1 MRCFKMHTMIIRKL
15 QIIEDESVF
24 LFGARQTGKTTLL
37 MQQFP
42 DAIYYDLLDTDLLNR
57 LRQRPSILREMLDKK
72 PEGTLIIIDE
82 IQQVP
87 ELLNEIH
94 LLMNRYGFRFILC
107 GSSARKLRRQ
117 GVNTLG
123 GRAVPQYLY
132 PFVSSEIPDFDIDI
146 AVNNGMMPRFYLSKN
161 PQNMLKAYVSVYLKE
176 EIQAESLVRNLK
188 NFSRFLE
195 VAAITDGEMVNYQ
208 NIAQDCGVSANTIKE
223 YFQILEDTLL
233 GFYIPAYTK
242 TIKRKIVQAPR
253 FYLFDVGVTNYLLG
267 RKDLKRGS
275 VEYGHAFEHFIVQE
289 LVAYI
294 SYSDNS
300 NRISYWRTYTQI
312 EVDVILGD
320 AKVAIEIKSADEVM
334 GKHLKGLKAF
344 REEHPETRLMVVSLD
359 KLTRTSDGIEIVYVY
374 DFLKMLWKGEVV

>member
-1 MRCFKMHTMIIRKL
+1 MIIRKL

-57 LRQRPSILREMLDKK
+57 LRQRPSILREMLDKR

-242 TIKRKIVQAPR
+242 TIKRKIVQSPK

-320 AKVAIEIKSADEVM
+320 AKVAIEIKSADEIM
-334 GKHLKGLKAF
+334 NKHLKGLKAF
-344 REEHPETRLMVVSLD
+344 REEYPETRLMVVSLD
-359 KLTRTSDGIEIVYVY
+359 KLTRTSDGIEIMYVY
-374 DFLKMLWKGEVV
+374 DFLRMLWKGEII

>member
-1 MRCFKMHTMIIRKL
+1 MIPRKL

-57 LRQRPSILREMLDKK
+57 LRQRPSILREMLERK
-72 PEGTLIIIDE
+72 PEGTLVIIDE

-94 LLMNRYGFRFILC
+94 LLMNRFGFRFILC

-123 GRAVPQYLY
+123 GRAVPQYLF
-132 PFVSSEIPDFDIDI
+132 PFVSAEIDDFDIDT
-146 AVNNGMMPRFYLSKN
+146 AVNNGMMPRCYLSNN
-161 PQNMLKAYVSVYLKE
+161 PQNLLKAYVAIYLKE

-188 NFSRFLE
+188 NFTRFLE

-208 NIAQDCGVSANTIKE
+208 NIAQDCGISANTIKE

-275 VEYGHAFEHFIVQE
+275 VEYGHAFEHFVLQE
-289 LVAYI
+289 LVAYL
-294 SYSDNS
+294 SYTDNS
-300 NRISYWRTYTQI
+300 NSISYWRTYTQI

-320 AKVAIEIKSADEVM
+320 AKVAIEIKSAEEVM
-334 GKHLKGLKAF
+334 SKHLKGLKAF
-344 REEHPETRLMVVSLD
+344 REEYPDTKLMVVSLD
-359 KLTRTSDGIEIVYVY
+359 KLTRTSDGIEIVYIY
-374 DFLKMLWKGEVV
+374 DFLKMLWKGEII

>member
-1 MRCFKMHTMIIRKL
+1 MIIRKL

-117 GVNTLG
+117 RVNTLG

-300 NRISYWRTYTQI
+300 NKISYWRTYTQI

-320 AKVAIEIKSADEVM
+320 AKVAIEIKSADEIM
-334 GKHLKGLKAF
+334 SKHLKGLKAF

>member
-1 MRCFKMHTMIIRKL
+1 MIRRKL
-15 QIIEDESVF
+15 QIIENESVF

-42 DAIYYDLLDTDLLNR
+42 DTIYYDLLDTDLLYR

-123 GRAVPQYLY
+123 GRAVPQYLF
-132 PFVSSEIPDFDIDI
+132 PFVSSEIPDFDIDTAI
-146 AVNNGMMPRFYLSKN
+146 NNGMMPRCYLSKN
-161 PQNMLKAYVSVYLKE
+161 PQNLLKAYVAIYLKE

-208 NIAQDCGVSANTIKE
+208 NIAQDCGISANTIKE

-242 TIKRKIVQAPR
+242 TVKRKIVQSPK
-253 FYLFDVGVTNYLLG
+253 FYLFDIGVTNYILG

-275 VEYGHAFEHFIVQE
+275 VEYGHAFEHFVIQE
-289 LVAYI
+289 LVAYV
-294 SYSDNS
+294 SYTDNS

-312 EVDVILGD
+312 EVDVVLGD
-320 AKVAIEIKSADEVM
+320 AKVAIEIKSAEEIM
-334 GKHLKGLKAF
+334 NKHMKGLKAF
-344 REEHPETRLMVVSLD
+344 REEYPDSRLMVVSLD
-359 KLTRTSDGIEIVYVY
+359 KLTRTSDEIEIVYIY
-374 DFLKMLWKGEVV
+374 DFLKMLWNNEII

>member
-1 MRCFKMHTMIIRKL
+1 MILRKL

-57 LRQRPSILREMLDKK
+57 LRQRPSILREMLERK
-72 PEGTLIIIDE
+72 PEGTLVIIDE

-94 LLMNRYGFRFILC
+94 LLMNRFGFRFILC

-123 GRAVPQYLY
+123 GRAVPQYLF
-132 PFVSSEIPDFDIDI
+132 PFVSAEIDNFDIDT
-146 AVNNGMMPRFYLSKN
+146 AVNNGMMPRCYLSNN
-161 PQNMLKAYVSVYLKE
+161 PQNLLKAYVAIYLKE

-208 NIAQDCGVSANTIKE
+208 NIAQDCGISANTIKE

-275 VEYGHAFEHFIVQE
+275 VEYGHAFEHFVLQE
-289 LVAYI
+289 LVAYL
-294 SYSDNS
+294 SYTDNS

-320 AKVAIEIKSADEVM
+320 AKVAIEIKSAEEVM
-334 GKHLKGLKAF
+334 SKHLKGLKAF
-344 REEHPETRLMVVSLD
+344 REEYPDTRLMVVSLD
-359 KLTRTSDGIEIVYVY
+359 KLTRTSDGIEIVYIY
-374 DFLKMLWKGEVV
+374 DFLKMLWKGEII

>member
-1 MRCFKMHTMIIRKL
+1 MIIRKL
-15 QIIEDESVF
+15 QIIENESVF
-24 LFGARQTGKTTLL
+24 LLGARQTGKTTLL

-57 LRQRPSILREMLDKK
+57 LRHRPSILREMLDKK
-72 PEGTLIIIDE
+72 PKGTLIIIDE

-123 GRAVPQYLY
+123 GRAVPQYLF
-132 PFVSSEIPDFDIDI
+132 PFVSAEIPDFDIDTAI
-146 AVNNGMMPRFYLSKN
+146 NNGMMPRCYLSKN
-161 PQNMLKAYVSVYLKE
+161 PQNLLKAYVAIYLKE

-208 NIAQDCGVSANTIKE
+208 NIAQDCGISANTIKE

-242 TIKRKIVQAPR
+242 TVKRKIVQSPR
-253 FYLFDVGVTNYLLG
+253 FYLFDIGVTNYILG

-275 VEYGHAFEHFIVQE
+275 VEYGHAFEHFVMQE
-289 LVAYI
+289 LVAYV
-294 SYSDNS
+294 SYTDNS

-320 AKVAIEIKSADEVM
+320 AKVAIEIKSAEEIM
-334 GKHLKGLKAF
+334 NKHLKGLKAF
-344 REEHPETRLMVVSLD
+344 REEHPDSRLMVVSLD
-359 KLTRTSDGIEIVYVY
+359 KLTRTADGIEIVYIY
-374 DFLKMLWKGEVV
+374 DFLKMLWKGEII

>member
-1 MRCFKMHTMIIRKL
+1 MIIRKL
-15 QIIEDESVF
+15 QIIDDESVF

-195 VAAITDGEMVNYQ
+195 LAAITDGEMVNYQ

-344 REEHPETRLMVVSLD
+344 REEYPETRLMVVSLD

-374 DFLKMLWKGEVV
+374 DFLKMLWKGEIV